1 MMRLRQRAKRSN
13 ADDYLFVELNLFC
26 YRLAFPYLIF
36 LCFLNMSRNAAENRV
51 ELFLAIE
58 QQLMSP
64 QEIITAAMKGLDII
78 FG

>member
-1 MMRLRQRAKRSN
+1 
-13 ADDYLFVELNLFC
+13 
-26 YRLAFPYLIF
+26 
-36 LCFLNMSRNAAENRV
+36 MSRNAAENRV